1 MISVFQECI
10 KRTRRKVWRIINIF
24 DILYPEMA
32 EVCWEK
38 KKKNL
43 KLVRDEI
50 NNGNIGKSNCKSSLR
65 AGQKYGT
72 HTQ

>member
-38 KKKNL
+38 KKK
-43 KLVRDEI
+43 
-50 NNGNIGKSNCKSSLR
+50 KSETSS
-65 AGQKYGT
+65 
-72 HTQ
+72 